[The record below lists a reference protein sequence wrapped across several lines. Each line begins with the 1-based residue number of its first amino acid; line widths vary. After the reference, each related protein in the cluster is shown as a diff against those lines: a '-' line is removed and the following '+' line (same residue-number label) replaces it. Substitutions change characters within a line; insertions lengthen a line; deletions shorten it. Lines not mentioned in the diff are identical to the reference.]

1 MQYFDANQSNI
12 RKSIVHFVVLIFGLV
27 IILIFILLVMYYI
40 TPNNYELLNWDE
52 NKFIL
57 QNQIEYMIKPNTTI
71 NIENI
76 YLNKYLRFSSQ
87 TNLII
92 KNVFKSQNIIIN
104 KNEVLVKSK
113 YNSKILLSNNSD
125 IEEKVVIYFYSLN
138 Y

>member
-113 YNSKILLSNNSD
+113 YNSEILLSNNSD